1 MDIGIPIKDL
11 GPYDIE
17 PLKTKI
23 MGLPEDA
30 WWGNQYRQL
39 EYEVHQPLFDALT
52 SDEPSTLYTLPLPPT
67 GLSATKTIDGVL
79 LSWNANN
86 ETDVT
91 GYNIYRRDINDS
103 EYELI
108 SENHNSTE
116 YFDAVSAD
124 KSYYYKITAKDS
136 QDTSYDSLVVIVSAS
151 N

>member
-1 MDIGIPIKDL
+1 MYKRQE
-11 GPYDIE
+11 IE
-17 PLKTKI
+17 TLFNLFGTI
-23 MGLPEDA
+23 
-30 WWGNQYRQL
+30 

-79 LSWNANN
+79 LNWNANN

-91 GYNIYRRDINDS
+91 GYNIYRRSINDS

-116 YFDAVSAD
+116 YFDAVSVD